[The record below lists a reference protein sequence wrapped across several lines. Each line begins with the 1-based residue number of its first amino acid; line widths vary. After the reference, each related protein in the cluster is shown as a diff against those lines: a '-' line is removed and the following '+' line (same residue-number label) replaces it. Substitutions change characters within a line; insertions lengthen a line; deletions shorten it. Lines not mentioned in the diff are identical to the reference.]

1 MGHGIRVMVKNPVFV
16 TPHAVKQFQRR
27 VAPWPAGAVIDFLLA
42 RLQRLPDEVDVA
54 MASLLYRVP
63 FAGRHITVVVGRGE
77 GEWPAVIT
85 VIGDTQRIDRLLS
98 WRGRKW
104 ASRDAGRLRTLHQWG
119 FTPQECAEVMGKPL
133 GEISKRWPE
142 PP

>member
-1 MGHGIRVMVKNPVFV
+1 MVKNPVFV

-85 VIGDTQRIDRLLS
+85 VIGCS
-98 WRGRKW
+98 AGEAGNGR
-104 ASRDAGRLRTLHQWG
+104 AGMPG
-119 FTPQECAEVMGKPL
+119 GCAHCINGDLPRKNAP
-133 GEISKRWPE
+133 K
-142 PP
+142 